1 MEEGRD
7 SGMEGGREGREGGK
21 VREKERRRDEKGG
34 RERRGKWKQHSVIVI
49 AYITIHSVI
58 ITQHNYTIYNYF

>member
-1 MEEGRD
+1 MRKGGGRD
-7 SGMEGGREGREGGK
+7 GENG
-21 VREKERRRDEKGG
+21 
-34 RERRGKWKQHSVIVI
+34 KQHSVIVI